1 MRKILLL
8 LILELSSNLY
18 SQQDGFQY
26 ATTDTNKIDY
36 YIKPQSNIEDTIGL
50 YTEFWLRY
58 NNPNKK
64 VKTKTGKYVNITG
77 NITLSL
83 MKISCIDKTV
93 IIKNSLE
100 YDSNGNL
107 VKQDNPSMAEQPIP
121 PGSVIDNIYKILCP
135 KE

>member
-8 LILELSSNLY
+8 FILALSSYLY

-36 YIKPQSNIEDTIGL
+36 YIKTESNIKDTIGL
-50 YTEFWLRY
+50 YTEFWLKY

-64 VKTKTGKYVNITG
+64 VKTKTGKYVSKTG
-77 NITLSL
+77 NTILSL
-83 MKISCIDKTV
+83 MKISCIDKTF

-100 YDSNGNL
+100 YDSKGNL
-107 VKQDNPSMAEQPIP
+107 AQQDSPLISEQPIP
-121 PGSVIDNIYKILCP
+121 PGSVIDNVYKVLCP